1 MKGKQRKKRVH
12 IRTDVFINRI
22 LRGEALDLS
31 ADGMYI
37 YTRHSYV
44 VDSIIEASFKLG
56 NSEIDVQAKVIH
68 SQPGI
73 GCGVNFMGLKEEV
86 VEKVKDYVEKHGST
100 EQKG

>member
-1 MKGKQRKKRVH
+1 MEWQKQRKKRVH

-37 YTRHSYV
+37 YTRHPYI
-44 VDSIIEASFKLG
+44 VDSIMEVNFNLDG
-56 NSEIDVQAKVIH
+56 SEIDMQAKVVH

-73 GCGVNFMGLKEEV
+73 GCGVNFKNIKEAMA
-86 VEKVKDYVEKHGST
+86 EKIRLHVEKHGST
-100 EQKG
+100 PK